1 MCSER
6 RRGGGG
12 VRRALGA
19 AALGALACTQPTAP
33 GEAPGY
39 DPTTLTAGR
48 VYHWP
53 LGADVAVYVAPGMDD
68 GALRAA
74 FTHAA
79 AAWTASLRYREL
91 RLRVVATPAE
101 ADVVLGYLGDA
112 YPVALDVCRG
122 IAIPAAFTLLCPQGD
137 SAATLP
143 LRAGG
148 GGRVKIAIVV
158 QRDAVGQ
165 PGQLE
170 AVVTHELGHAL
181 GIGGH
186 STAAGDVMYT
196 DPHAARPSA
205 RDAAT
210 LRYVL
215 HQPAAV
221 RL

>member
-1 MCSER
+1 MPL
-6 RRGGGG
+6 
-12 VRRALGA
+12 AL
-19 AALGALACTQPTAP
+19 AALGVIACSTPTAP

-39 DPTTLTAGR
+39 DPTVLTAGR

-53 LGADVAVYVAPGMDD
+53 LGADVGVYVSPESDEG

-74 FTHAA
+74 LVRAA
-79 AAWTASLRYREL
+79 DAWTATLRYREV
-91 RLRVVATPAE
+91 RLRVVTTLAD
-101 ADVVLGYLGDA
+101 ADVVLGYASDDFPVRLDA
-112 YPVALDVCRG
+112 CGG
-122 IAIPAAFTLLCPQGD
+122 IAIPAAFTLLCPSGD

-143 LRAGG
+143 RRDGAP
-148 GGRVKIAIVV
+148 GRVKVAMVV
-158 QRDAVGQ
+158 DADVVASAA
-165 PGQLE
+165 QLD

-181 GIGGH
+181 GVGGH
-186 STAAGDVMYT
+186 SDTPGDVMYA
-196 DPHAARPSA
+196 DPRVAGPSA